1 MELLHSGKVRD
12 VYADGDDLIL
22 VASDRIS
29 IYDVALPTP
38 IPDKG
43 RLLTALSLWWFEQ
56 LADLVPNH
64 VVSATDVPEEF
75 AGRAIRCRRLEMV
88 PVECVARGYLT
99 GGGFEEYRRTGA
111 VSGVELPRG
120 LVEASILPE
129 PIFTPST
136 KAPKGE
142 HDEPITYAQVVD
154 KLGAETAAR
163 LRQITIDVYR
173 RGAEIAAE
181 RGILIADTKIELGWT
196 PDGSLILADELLTS
210 DSSRFWPAESYQP
223 GRAQFSYDKQY
234 VRDWATG
241 SGWDRQPPAPEVPAE
256 VVEATRARYVE
267 STRSSPATAGPE
279 SDAGGTGSAV
289 PGVLAEEMAPDVVH
303 EAARAVGRV
312 PLVVLAGRGVLR
324 PASEEQ
330 GSRPVRRAAGDLG
343 ADEVP
348 LRFGEESDGHIV
360 QPVDGGLDEIL
371 QHVGVPSAQLHPHV
385 DGEGS
390 GDGGGA
396 DGGDLSRQSLR
407 WTSAWPAPRWRS
419 YWRSPRRRPPPARR
433 PRWLPPPG

>member
-29 IYDVALPTP
+29 IYDVVLPTP
-38 IPDKG
+38 VPDKG

-64 VVSATDVPEEF
+64 VVSATDVPAEF

-99 GGGFEEYRRTGA
+99 GGGLTEYERTGA

-142 HDEPITYAQVVD
+142 HDEPITYQQVTD
-154 KLGAETAAR
+154 KVGAETAGR
-163 LRQITIDVYR
+163 LRQITIDVYC
-173 RGAEIAAE
+173 RGAELAAE
-181 RGILIADTKIELGWT
+181 RGILVADTKIELGWAA
-196 PDGSLILADELLTS
+196 DGTLVLGDEVLTS

-241 SGWDRQPPAPEVPAE
+241 GGWDKQPPAPEVPAE
-256 VVEATRARYVE
+256 VIEATRARYVE
-267 STRSSPATAGPE
+267 VYE
-279 SDAGGTGSAV
+279 KLTGNTWS
-289 PGVLAEEMAPDVVH
+289 
-303 EAARAVGRV
+303 
-312 PLVVLAGRGVLR
+312 
-324 PASEEQ
+324 
-330 GSRPVRRAAGDLG
+330 
-343 ADEVP
+343 
-348 LRFGEESDGHIV
+348 
-360 QPVDGGLDEIL
+360 
-371 QHVGVPSAQLHPHV
+371 
-385 DGEGS
+385 
-390 GDGGGA
+390 
-396 DGGDLSRQSLR
+396 
-407 WTSAWPAPRWRS
+407 
-419 YWRSPRRRPPPARR
+419 
-433 PRWLPPPG
+433 